1 MPRRRQD
8 RFGVTIPA
16 TTAPVVD
23 AIKEP
28 VAGRGENGND
38 RPRYINNNSA
48 MRKLL
53 IALSVCVVLAACNH
67 TSGEGGP
74 KTTQQELE
82 NGNGNGGGY

>member
-1 MPRRRQD
+1 MEITDQD
-8 RFGVTIPA
+8 
-16 TTAPVVD
+16 
-23 AIKEP
+23 
-28 VAGRGENGND
+28 
-38 RPRYINNNSA
+38 INNNSA

>member
-1 MPRRRQD
+1 MPAARTASDTASPYRRQ
-8 RFGVTIPA
+8 RR
-16 TTAPVVD
+16 VVD

-28 VAGRGENGND
+28 VAGRGGNGND
-38 RPRYINNNSA
+38 RPRYKQQF
-48 MRKLL
+48 REGKLL

-67 TSGEGGP
+67 LSGEGGP